1 MGLIDHYTPVPN
13 IKALAI
19 AMGIQPAGPML
30 EPIDG
35 LAFTTTQWAQ
45 APITGNEAGGQATA
59 VMLEYTAPTGHD
71 GHFVV
76 FDVPSAIAQS
86 NRFLATHAATG
97 TARLD
102 PP

>member
-1 MGLIDHYTPVPN
+1 M
-13 IKALAI
+13 A
-19 AMGIQPAGPML
+19 PA
-30 EPIDG
+30 
-35 LAFTTTQWAQ
+35 
-45 APITGNEAGGQATA
+45 
-59 VMLEYTAPTGHD
+59 VHD

-86 NRFLATHAATG
+86 NRFLATAAATG